1 MNKKRALITGITG
14 QDGSYLS
21 EFLIKKG
28 YQVHGIRRRTSGD
41 NLNKLKHLNLVFHE
55 KNRDIVLHYGDI
67 TDSSS
72 LNQILQKTKPHEIYN
87 LAAQS
92 HVHTSFLM
100 PDYTSQV
107 NAIGCLKLLESVMQI
122 CPKAKFYQASTSEL
136 YGDNKI
142 VPQNENSKFVPN
154 SPYSISKLF
163 SFNIVKNY
171 RDRGLF
177 ACNGILFNHESPR
190 RGSNFVTK
198 KIVEAAIKIKKGK
211 QKKLYLGN
219 LYAKRD
225 WGYAK
230 EYVEAMWK
238 MLQQKTPDDFV
249 ISTNKTYTV
258 KIFAEKVFKKI
269 GIKITW
275 KGKGVHEKGV
285 DAKTGKRIIEI
296 DPFYFRPKEVNI
308 LKGDNKKA
316 KKILKWKPKTDL
328 DGLISIMMT
337 SELKLKKKN

>member
-1 MNKKRALITGITG
+1 MRKKALITGITG
-14 QDGSYLS
+14 QDGSYLA

-41 NLNKLKHLNLVFHE
+41 NLNKLRHLNIVFHE
-55 KNRDIVLHYGDI
+55 KNRQIILHYGDM

-72 LNQILQKTKPHEIYN
+72 LNRILLKVKPDEIYN

-100 PDYTSQV
+100 PDYTTQV
-107 NAIGCLKLLESVMQI
+107 NALGCLKLLEGVSQI

-136 YGDNKI
+136 FGDNTK
-142 VPQNENSKFVPN
+142 VPQNEKSKFIPN

-198 KIVEAAIKIKKGK
+198 KIVEAAIKIKNNK
-211 QKKLYLGN
+211 QDKLFLGN
-219 LYAKRD
+219 LYSKRD

-230 EYVEAMWK
+230 EYVEVMWK
-238 MLQQKTPDDFV
+238 MLQQKKPNDYV
-249 ISTNKTYTV
+249 ISTNKSYTV
-258 KIFAEKVFKKI
+258 KNFAEKVFKKI
-269 GIKITW
+269 GIRLNW
-275 KGKGVHEKGV
+275 RGKGLKEKAI
-285 DAKTGKRIIEI
+285 DAKTKKVLIEI
-296 DPFYFRPKEVNI
+296 DPFYFRPKEVEN
-308 LKGDNKKA
+308 LRGNNNKA
-316 KKILKWKPKTDL
+316 KKILKWEPKTDL
-328 DGLISIMMT
+328 NKLIDIMIQFEII
-337 SELKLKKKN
+337 SQNEK